1 MTRSLKRLG
10 PRASS
15 VQCAC
20 EMLEVP
26 RVHAF
31 HCVLLVCLKVFTD
44 PERLDLTKV
53 LSLAKHVRED
63 WRFQLEP
70 ALYALALR
78 AALQLEALDD
88 ALKLRWDAQRLSVRL
103 EPKLQLQL
111 LDACLLAAQ
120 ATVDEPEVAV
130 DESEGAAE
138 SEVSAPEVNET
149 YLAHLR
155 NASSL
160 ADQLAQEG
168 YVRAGAN
175 AASLCS
181 IAWLSWHL
189 NRLPEGTFEG
199 NWSGFHW
206 SAMLEAACES
216 FNTQVGHSAQLPKG
230 LFELLEA
237 SDDQEAKRLIKLSR
251 SCFGRFYPL

>member
-1 MTRSLKRLG
+1 M
-10 PRASS
+10 
-15 VQCAC
+15 
-20 EMLEVP
+20 
-26 RVHAF
+26 
-31 HCVLLVCLKVFTD
+31 
-44 PERLDLTKV
+44 
-53 LSLAKHVRED
+53 RED

-70 ALYALALR
+70 ALYSLAIR
-78 AALQLEALDD
+78 AALQQETLDD
-88 ALKLRWDAQRLSVRL
+88 ALKLRWDAQGLSVRL

-120 ATVDEPEVAV
+120 V
-130 DESEGAAE
+130 DESEAPAD
-138 SEVSAPEVNET
+138 EVSRAEVNET

-155 NASSL
+155 NASLL
-160 ADQLAQEG
+160 ATGLAQEG
-168 YVRAGAN
+168 YVRAGAS

-181 IAWLSWHL
+181 VSWLLWHL
-189 NRLPEGTFEG
+189 SRLPEGTFEET
-199 NWSGFHW
+199 WSGFQW

-237 SDDQEAKRLIKLSR
+237 SDDAEAKRLIKLSR